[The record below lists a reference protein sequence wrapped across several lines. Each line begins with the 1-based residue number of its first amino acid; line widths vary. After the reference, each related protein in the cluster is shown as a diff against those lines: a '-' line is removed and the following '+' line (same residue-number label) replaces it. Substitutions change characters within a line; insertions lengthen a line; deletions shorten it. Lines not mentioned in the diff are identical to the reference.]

1 MIEDE
6 LTDKQ
11 ALIENEFLSNIDC
24 LSDVDINIVAQL
36 GKAQVPMKYALE
48 LNEGSIIELDTLNEA
63 DIKVYANGVE
73 FAHAQVV
80 ALEENFGLRIT
91 KIISPEQ
98 REEIS

>member
-1 MIEDE
+1 MIENE

-11 ALIENEFLSNIDC
+11 ESINNEFLSNIHY
-24 LSDVDINIVAQL
+24 LSDVDINIIAEL
-36 GKAQVPMKYALE
+36 GKTQVPIKYALE

-91 KIISPEQ
+91 KIISSEQ